1 VNRESKRR
9 MEREGQMDADGTLAI
24 QPEDAPAR
32 KPPAKKRTSPA
43 QFVREIRD
51 ELRQVAWP
59 TRAEMINYTTVVF
72 ATLVLMTALIF
83 ALNYGFGKAIVYMFQ
98 K

>member
-1 VNRESKRR
+1 MNRESKRR
-9 MEREGQMDADGTLAI
+9 MEGEGQVEGDGALAL
-24 QPEDAPAR
+24 QAPDVPAPR
-32 KPPAKKRTSPA
+32 VAKKRTSPA

-59 TRAEMINYTTVVF
+59 TRSEMINYTAVVL

-83 ALNYGFGKAIVYMFQ
+83 GLNYLFGKAILYMFT

>member
-1 VNRESKRR
+1 
-9 MEREGQMDADGTLAI
+9 MEREGQVEGDGALAL
-24 QPEDAPAR
+24 QAPDV
-32 KPPAKKRTSPA
+32 PAPRATTKKRTSPA

-59 TRAEMINYTTVVF
+59 TRSEMINYTAVVL

-83 ALNYGFGKAIVYMFQ
+83 GLNYVFGKAILYMFT

>member
-1 VNRESKRR
+1 VNRESKRMQR
-9 MEREGQMDADGTLAI
+9 QDQTEADGSPSA
-24 QPEDAPAR
+24 PRSADASAKR
-32 KPPAKKRTSPA
+32 PAKKRTSPI

-59 TRAEMINYTTVVF
+59 SRAEMVNYTTIVF
-72 ATLVLMTALIF
+72 ATLVFMTALIF
-83 ALNYGFGKAIVYMFQ
+83 LLNFAFGKGVLFMFQ